1 MPIPNPPAI
10 SIMIVS
16 VIGTLAG
23 GQFGFPGGQ
32 GLGPPLPFPGWVNA
46 VVEAARKNNINNT
59 E

>member
-23 GQFGFPGGQ
+23 GQFGLFGGQ
-32 GLGPPLPFPGWVNA
+32 GLGPPFPGWVNA
-46 VVEAARKNNINNT
+46 VVEAPRKNNINNT